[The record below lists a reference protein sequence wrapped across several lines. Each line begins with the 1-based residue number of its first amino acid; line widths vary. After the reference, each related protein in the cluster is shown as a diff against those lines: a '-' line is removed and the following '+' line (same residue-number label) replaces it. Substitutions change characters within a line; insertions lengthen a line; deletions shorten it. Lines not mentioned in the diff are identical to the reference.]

1 MPILNITATSCTA
14 IAIYGSVLK
23 RGGKLVHI
31 GLDAESMSRYGAH
44 KLSVENDYIG
54 DSANQ
59 AIIAANLLLR
69 FSRPVP
75 QCEGVTIIYAPTVEI
90 GDRVHLTDTRTGVDN
105 DYVIIGFS
113 HDCVAQKT
121 SLKLEATMDD

>member
-1 MPILNITATSCTA
+1 
-14 IAIYGSVLK
+14 
-23 RGGKLVHI
+23 
-31 GLDAESMSRYGAH
+31 
-44 KLSVENDYIG
+44 VENDYIG